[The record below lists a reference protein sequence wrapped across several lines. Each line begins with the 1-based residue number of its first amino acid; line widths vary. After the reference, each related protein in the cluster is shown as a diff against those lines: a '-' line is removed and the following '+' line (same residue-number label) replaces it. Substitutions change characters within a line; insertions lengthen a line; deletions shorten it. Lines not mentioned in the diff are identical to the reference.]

1 MSQQINLFN
10 PLLGPQRAI
19 VSARNLAMATVAA
32 ICFIGLLGS
41 LLESRRSAHRI
52 EASQAAEQLKVIQDR
67 MQQLVQQSSNAKPDP
82 ALQKEVDRM
91 ASLIDSRSIILAVL
105 GQGSAAS
112 GMSYAEILRGL
123 ARQVVS
129 GLWLTDIR
137 LTANSGTMELKGRT
151 TDRALV
157 AEYLNR
163 LNAETVFSGRSF
175 AGLRL
180 EVPRAEDGSV
190 KGLPYLEFAL
200 SGNQESAAA
209 NSPSGGQS
217 GADGKNSSESKGNKS

>member
-112 GMSYAEILRGL
+112 GMGYAEILRGL

-137 LTANSGTMELKGRT
+137 VTANSGTMELKGRA

-217 GADGKNSSESKGNKS
+217 NADKNASESKGNKS